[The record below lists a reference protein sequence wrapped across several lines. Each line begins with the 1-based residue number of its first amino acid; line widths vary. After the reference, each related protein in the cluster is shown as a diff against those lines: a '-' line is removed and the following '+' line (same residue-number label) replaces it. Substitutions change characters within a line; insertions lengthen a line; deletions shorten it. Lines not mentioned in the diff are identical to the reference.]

1 MDNWKDPKTLKGLDE
16 VRQEIDRVDD
26 RLKEMFLKRMELVDR
41 VAEIKSGSRNAV
53 YQPGRETA
61 MIERLTEGVDTRFV
75 EEYAEFLRQILRLSK
90 EYQTKKRESHPC
102 G

>member
-41 VAEIKSGSRNAV
+41 VAEIKSGSRDAV

>member
-1 MDNWKDPKTLKGLDE
+1 
-16 VRQEIDRVDD
+16 
-26 RLKEMFLKRMELVDR
+26 MFLKRMELVDR
-41 VAEIKSGSRNAV
+41 VAEIKSGSRDAV

-90 EYQTKKRESHPC
+90 EFQTKKRESHPC

>member
-1 MDNWKDPKTLKGLDE
+1 MDNWKDPKTLKELDE

-26 RLKEMFLKRMELVDR
+26 RLKEMFLRRMELVDR
-41 VAEIKSGSRNAV
+41 VAEIKSKGRDAV

-61 MIERLTEGVDTRFV
+61 MIQRLTDGVEDRFK
-75 EEYAEFLRQILRLSK
+75 EEYAEFIRQILRLSK

>member
-1 MDNWKDPKTLKGLDE
+1 MENWKDPGTLQGLDE
-16 VRQEIDRVDD
+16 VRKEIDQVDD
-26 RLKEMFLKRMELVDR
+26 RLKVLFLRRMQLVDR
-41 VAEIKSGSRNAV
+41 VAEIKSGSKDAV

-61 MIERLTEGVDTRFV
+61 MINRLTEGVEDRFV
-75 EEYAEFLRQILRLSK
+75 DEYAEFLRQILRLSK